1 NMYGHGQISLRNRQ
15 RLVHR
20 LAYECLVGPIPDG
33 MQVNHTCNVPNC
45 CNPLHLYLG
54 SQQDNMDDMVR
65 DGRSCAGIAS
75 GMAALSTK
83 DATEV
88 LRLVGGDKSYA
99 AIARRL
105 GVSHS
110 VVSSIAHG
118 KTYKDIPGERREP
131 RQPANRFFGVSKNG
145 NKWLV
150 RLRLD

>member
-1 NMYGHGQISLRNRQ
+1 
-15 RLVHR
+15 
-20 LAYECLVGPIPDG
+20 
-33 MQVNHTCNVPNC
+33 
-45 CNPLHLYLG
+45 NPLHLYLG

-150 RLRLD
+150 RLRLDGKIKTLGWFGHELLAACCVNAHIAYLGLDKPLNVIDPDEWENCG